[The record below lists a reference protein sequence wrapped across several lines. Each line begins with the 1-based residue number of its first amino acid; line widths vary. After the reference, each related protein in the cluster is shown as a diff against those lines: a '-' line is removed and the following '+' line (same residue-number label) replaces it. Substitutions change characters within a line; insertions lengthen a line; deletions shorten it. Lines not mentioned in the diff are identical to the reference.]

1 MSYLTILLNTSHKK
15 KDFNSGKP
23 LLNTY
28 LHTQA
33 KQDVKRKL
41 SACFVLVGDH
51 GIVKGYYTLSSAL
64 IKKEILPE
72 TVIKN
77 LPPAYIDLP
86 VTLLGRLAVDNSYKG
101 QRLGE
106 LLLLDALKRSYDASV
121 NIGSMAVIVDPL
133 DGDAESFYLK
143 YGFITLPDS
152 GKMFIPMVT
161 VSELFNNNSIRI
173 TKPRLTGALSYV
185 FL

>member
-1 MSYLTILLNTSHKK
+1 MNYLTIPLNTSHKK
-15 KDFNSGKP
+15 KDFNCGKP
-23 LLNTY
+23 LLDNY

-41 SACFVLVGDH
+41 SACFVLEGDQ
-51 GIVKGYYTLSSAL
+51 GIVKGYYTLSSAS
-64 IKKEILPE
+64 IKKDILPE
-72 TVIKN
+72 AIIKN
-77 LPPAYIDLP
+77 SPPAYSDLP

-106 LLLLDALKRSYDASV
+106 LLLLDALKRCYDASV

-133 DGDAESFYLK
+133 DGDAERFYLK
-143 YGFITLPDS
+143 YGFISLPDS

-161 VSELFNNNSIRI
+161 VSELF
-173 TKPRLTGALSYV
+173 K
-185 FL
+185 